1 MARGMV
7 PPARAGRQ
15 PQHGGER
22 PAARAGEA
30 ALAPDQPL
38 LAPQDHLRHVGPRQ
52 GPSRAPPEP
61 LTTL

>member
-1 MARGMV
+1 MF

-52 GPSRAPPEP
+52 GPS
-61 LTTL
+61 